1 MDPSWTASWQTIMC
15 YGMETKSL
23 PAWRC
28 GRMELEDM
36 RVTLETVT
44 AEKKIF
50 ERKLATSKQT
60 PRSTSRDVP
69 QDSDTN
75 PELEFEQ
82 ILCGRH
88 GEAQRRGRA
97 RVRASAWKP

>member
-15 YGMETKSL
+15 YGTETKSL

-36 RVTLETVT
+36 QVTLETAT

-60 PRSTSRDVP
+60 PRSTSKGVPRD
-69 QDSDTN
+69 SEAN
-75 PELEFEQ
+75 PELESEQ
-82 ILCGRH
+82 TLRGRH
-88 GEAQRRGRA
+88 GEAHCRGRA
-97 RVRASAWKP
+97 RVRASA